1 MSQISYRAD
10 PHFVVHCLDTLLPQ
24 FAVKPYQ
31 EDMLKLVNIF
41 VLLREVFIFGFGP
54 ELRTEKNPA
63 RTNKF
68 KVFSLLI
75 LGGFEECMNF
85 HTLFF

>member
-41 VLLREVFIFGFGP
+41 VLLREAFIIGFGP
-54 ELRTEKNPA
+54 ELRTEKILHGQ
-63 RTNKF
+63 TNLKH
-68 KVFSLLI
+68 
-75 LGGFEECMNF
+75 F
-85 HTLFF
+85 HFQF